1 MKRWR
6 ILILLPLILL
16 LAGLALTVRGWLPPL
31 LTFVGANSELI
42 QGLQAAIQIVLW
54 LGAAAI
60 ALVGYLRG
68 RQAIQTPAGS
78 QIDTGGGSHVGRD
91 VSPGRDFI
99 GRDQFVQFV
108 FNIYRG
114 AAGQGRL
121 SDADVRRI
129 LDEYLRWVRDAYDD
143 ARLFGLENAPTAR
156 PVKRPSLTDV
166 FIPLT
171 LRRFLPPDRREREE
185 ALRGKTGL
193 DVYLAWRELYRAE
206 GRGGETVALADL
218 LTISDRIAIVGGAGS
233 GKSTVLAYLAA
244 TLAQAARDGAT
255 LPYRLPTG
263 APLVPLIIPLRYYRD
278 YLDKCRDE
286 PGQQIADPRRGTLAG
301 FIPWYL
307 RRRNPALELSE
318 DFFDRLLMGGGC
330 LLMLDGLDEVV
341 NRSQRGQVCQEIE
354 SLVRSVYPGNR
365 VIVTAR
371 EAGYGD
377 EAVFSDR
384 FTRLDVQDLDED
396 QIAVL
401 VEKWCRRLYPANVAA
416 NRDALVAAIRYINA
430 LRRERD
436 LPPLINTP
444 LMTTMVV
451 SVQYGETELPRERA
465 RLYDA
470 CVKVILQA
478 QYVPDDTPGDPARE
492 RLVNWGGPWE
502 EQRKWLSR
510 LALAMHEGGRGA
522 AAVREERVREILAE
536 ALPPDTLDIFIRAV
550 RDRGGLFDERGEFFQ
565 FLHLT
570 FQEFLAARAI
580 AKQRE
585 AGWRTLAGHVADS
598 WWREVLLLVY
608 GYLQADEGPAD
619 DYLDWLAH
627 LDGDGRTRL
636 AGAELA
642 GAAVLELERP
652 DPALRRRQADRLV
665 ELLEDDALDAP
676 AVLRAAA
683 GDVLGQLGDPRFDPA
698 PPHLPCRYRGQPEAQ
713 RGFVEIPA
721 GPFVM
726 GSRQGEPDADHD
738 EYGNPAQLTIPY
750 RYWIARYP
758 VTVAQYAAFLA
769 DHGGDEDAPWWTATG
784 RAWRCGDW
792 DSQVTE
798 DWLKDWLKQRPAD
811 QRGCPMG
818 WDEQTS
824 YPARPVMGVSW
835 FEAAAYANW
844 LDARLRADGSD
855 ASQAPGAWVLPPGYR
870 VRLPTEAEW
879 EKAARAGDSRRFPWG
894 DAAWDE
900 NRANIDAGQVGHASA
915 VGVFPAGAAPRGIQ
929 DLSGNVWEWTGSL
942 YRPYPY
948 DGADGRN
955 DPEAEGPRVVRGG
968 SWGYSQ
974 WDARCAVRGWFG
986 PGDFLSNIGFRV
998 VASL

>member
-1 MKRWR
+1 MKRWFFL
-6 ILILLPLILL
+6 IPLIILL
-16 LAGLALTVRGWLPPL
+16 AVLALTVRAWLVL
-31 LTFVGANSELI
+31 LLAFVGANSELI
-42 QGLQAAIQIVLW
+42 QGVQAGLQIVLW
-54 LGAAAI
+54 LAAAMV
-60 ALVGYLRG
+60 AVVGYARG
-68 RQAIQTPAGS
+68 RRPAPAAPVVQ
-78 QIDTGGGSHVGRD
+78 QIDTAGGTHVSRD
-91 VSPGRDFI
+91 ASPGRDFI

-114 AAGQGRL
+114 AAGQGKL
-121 SDADVRRI
+121 ADADVRRI

-143 ARLFGLENAPTAR
+143 ARLFGLESAPTAR
-156 PVKRPSLTDV
+156 PVQRPSLTDV

-171 LRRFLPPDRREREE
+171 LRRFNPPDRREREA
-185 ALRGKTGL
+185 ALRDKTGL

-218 LTISDRIAIVGGAGS
+218 LTLSDRIAIVGGAGS

-244 TLAQAARDGAT
+244 TLAQAARGGAP

-278 YLDKCRDE
+278 YLEKCCDE
-286 PGQQIADPRRGTLAG
+286 PAQQIADPRRGTLAG

-307 RRRNPALELSE
+307 RRRNPALGLSE

-371 EAGYGD
+371 EAGYSD

-384 FTRLDVQDLDED
+384 FTRLDVQDLDEP
-396 QIAVL
+396 QITLL

-416 NRDALVAAIRYINA
+416 NRDALVDAIRYINA

-522 AAVREERVREILAE
+522 AAVREERVREILAGV
-536 ALPPDTLDIFIRAV
+536 LTPDTLDTFLRAV

-570 FQEFLAARAI
+570 FQEFLAARSL

-585 AGWRTLAGHVADS
+585 SGWRTLAGHVADS
-598 WWREVLLLVY
+598 WWREVILLVY

-619 DYLDWLAH
+619 DFLDWLAH
-627 LDGDGRTRL
+627 LDGDDRTRL

-665 ELLEDDALDAP
+665 ELLEEDALDAP

-683 GDVLGQLGDPRFDPA
+683 GDVLGRLGDPRFDPDCYF
-698 PPHLPCRYRGQPEAQ
+698 LPGRYRGQPEAAH
-713 RGFVEIPA
+713 GFVEIPA

-726 GSRQGEPDADHD
+726 GSRQGEPDAYDN

-758 VTVAQYAAFLA
+758 VTVAQYAVFLA
-769 DHGGDEDAPWWTATG
+769 DHGGDEDAPWWTAMG
-784 RAWRCGDW
+784 RAWRRGDW

-798 DWLKDWLKQRPAD
+798 DWLKNWLKERPAD
-811 QRGCPMG
+811 QRGQPRW
-818 WDEQTS
+818 WDEQIAYST
-824 YPARPVMGVSW
+824 RPVMGVSW
-835 FEAAAYANW
+835 FEAVAYSRW
-844 LDARLRADGSD
+844 LDARLRSYVPGT
-855 ASQAPGAWVLPPGYR
+855 SQVPGTWTPPPGYR

-879 EKAARAGDSRRFPWG
+879 EKAARGGDDRRFPWG
-894 DAAWDE
+894 DAPWDE

-915 VGVFPAGAAPRGIQ
+915 VGSFGAGAAPRGIQ

-948 DGADGRN
+948 DGEDGRN
-955 DPEAEGPRVVRGG
+955 DPAAAGSRVVRGG
-968 SWGYSQ
+968 SWCSTQ
-974 WDARCAVRGWFG
+974 RAARCAVRLRYGPDGFG
-986 PGDFLSNIGFRV
+986 SRIGFRV

>member
-1 MKRWR
+1 MKRWF
-6 ILILLPLILL
+6 ILIPLIL
-16 LAGLALTVRGWLPPL
+16 LAGLALTASVWLPPL
-31 LTFVGANSELI
+31 LTFVGANTDLI
-42 QGLQAAIQIVLW
+42 QGVQAAIQLVLW
-54 LGAAAI
+54 LGVAVVAI
-60 ALVGYLRG
+60 LGYVRG
-68 RQAIQTPAGS
+68 RKALPTPVVP
-78 QIDTGGGSHVGRD
+78 QIDTGGGTQVGRD
-91 VSPGRDFI
+91 VNPGHDFI
-99 GRDQFVQFV
+99 GRDQFIQYV

-114 AAGQGRL
+114 AAGPGRL
-121 SDADVRRI
+121 SDAEVRRI

-143 ARLFGLENAPTAR
+143 ARLFGLESAPTAR
-156 PVKRPSLTDV
+156 PVQRPSLTDV

-171 LRRFLPPDRREREE
+171 LRRFSPPDRREREE
-185 ALRGKTGL
+185 ALRDKTGL
-193 DVYLAWRELYRAE
+193 DRYLAWRELYRAE
-206 GRGGETVALADL
+206 GRGGEIVALADL
-218 LTISDRIAIVGGAGS
+218 LTLSDRIAIVGGAGS

-255 LPYRLPTG
+255 LPYHLPTG
-263 APLVPLIIPLRYYRD
+263 APLIPLIIPLRYYRD
-278 YLDKCRDE
+278 YLEKCCDD

-307 RRRNPALELSE
+307 RRRNPALGLSE

-371 EAGYGD
+371 EAGYSD

-384 FTRLDVQDLDED
+384 FTRLDVQDLDES

-416 NRDALVAAIRYINA
+416 NRDALVAAIRYINN

-470 CVKVILQA
+470 CIKVILQA

-522 AAVREERVREILAE
+522 AAVRAERVREILAE
-536 ALPPDTLDIFIRAV
+536 ALPPDTLDTFIRAV

-619 DYLDWLAH
+619 EFLDWLAH

-665 ELLEDDALDAP
+665 ELLEDDLLDAP

-683 GDVLGQLGDPRFDPA
+683 GDVLGRLGDPRFDPDL
-698 PPHLPCRYRGQPEAQ
+698 HFLPGRYRSQPEVTH
-713 RGFVEIPA
+713 GFVEIPA
-721 GPFVM
+721 GPFFM
-726 GSRQGEPDADHD
+726 GSHGNDQDAQGD
-738 EYGNPAQLTIPY
+738 ERGNPPQLSIPY

-758 VTVAQYAAFLA
+758 VTVAQYGAFLA
-769 DHGGDEDAPWWTATG
+769 DHGGDEDALWWTLTG
-784 RAWRCGDW
+784 QAWRHGW
-792 DSQVTE
+792 WNSQPTRE
-798 DWLKDWLKQRPAD
+798 WQKERPET
-811 QRGCPMG
+811 QRGLPK
-818 WDEQTS
+818 WWNEQVF
-824 YPARPVMGVSW
+824 YPTRPVVGVSW
-835 FEAAAYANW
+835 FEAVAYCRW
-844 LDARLRADGSD
+844 LDAQLRIFAGWKPDGYSI
-855 ASQAPGAWVLPPGYR
+855 
-870 VRLPTEAEW
+870 RLPTEAEW
-879 EKAARAGDSRRFPWG
+879 EKAARGRDYRCYPWG
-894 DAAWDE
+894 NE
-900 NRANIDAGQVGHASA
+900 SSGGYQANLGGQVGYPSA
-915 VGVFPAGAAPRGIQ
+915 VGSFPAGVALMGIH

-942 YRPYPY
+942 YKSYPY
-948 DGADGRN
+948 LRRDDRN
-955 DPEAEGPRVVRGG
+955 ALETEGTRAVRGG
-968 SWGYSQ
+968 SWDDDLKYV
-974 WDARCAVRGWFG
+974 RCAVRNRNA
-986 PGDFLSNIGFRV
+986 PDDFSDRIGFRV
-998 VASL
+998 VASLSASGF